1 MIGQLTGTIVDVFL
15 DYLMIDVG
23 GVGYEVFVPAS
34 ILTRCG
40 EVGQRVTLYTHLII
54 REDAHSLYGFEERSA
69 KALFRVLLKAN
80 GVGPKLAM
88 VILSTMGVSDFIQAV
103 TLQDVAA
110 LTRLPGVGKKTAERL
125 VIELKDKLSQFDYL
139 DRAIKI
145 NSIDESRIT
154 LTVPVLSDA
163 ISALVALGYKDPE
176 AAKMATMV
184 YKEGL
189 TCEDVIRL
197 ALKSS

>member
-40 EVGQRVTLYTHLII
+40 EVGQRITLYTHLII

-145 NSIDESRIT
+145 NSINESST
-154 LTVPVLSDA
+154 ALPVLSDA
-163 ISALVALGYKDPE
+163 ISALAALGYKDPE
-176 AAKMATMV
+176 AVKMATMV

>member
-1 MIGQLTGTIVDVFL
+1 MIGQLTGTIVDVSL

-34 ILTRCG
+34 ILSRCG
-40 EVGQRVTLYTHLII
+40 EVGQRITLYTHLII

-145 NSIDESRIT
+145 NSINESSAT
-154 LTVPVLSDA
+154 LPVLSDA
-163 ISALVALGYKDPE
+163 ISALTALGYKDPE
-176 AAKMATMV
+176 AVKMATMV